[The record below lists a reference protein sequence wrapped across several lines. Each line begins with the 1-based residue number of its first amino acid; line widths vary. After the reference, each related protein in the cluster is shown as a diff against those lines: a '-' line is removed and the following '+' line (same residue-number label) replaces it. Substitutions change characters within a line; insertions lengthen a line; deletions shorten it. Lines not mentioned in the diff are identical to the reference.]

1 MSNWKWQEG
10 DYTVV
15 RTCAWSPPGEHPVGW
30 GLRLY
35 YKDDVLHH
43 VEGDPTNPI
52 TQGRVSIKF
61 LELPAYNNSPER
73 VIYPMK
79 RDPKYRGDNSKWER
93 ISWDEAYDMIESET
107 RRIQKEY
114 GPESIMTFIGT
125 GRDVWHTVPKI
136 TFSAF
141 ESPNFNYPHN
151 GWSCYGPRSS
161 ICVYVL
167 GAGYPELDYA
177 TEFPELRYDAPNY
190 VLPKCALIIGKDPL
204 VSNPDGLFG
213 HALVDMMKR
222 GTELIVVDPRATW
235 LATRAKYF
243 LQLRP
248 GTDAA
253 LYLAMCHVIISEDL
267 YDHEFCDNWVYGF
280 EEFAERCAEYPPSL
294 ASSITGVPEQL
305 IIDAARYWAT
315 EKPGSM
321 TWGLAVDEK
330 VNGIQTAHLV
340 LLMCAITGNLDV
352 PGGVLLGG
360 SDREAP
366 TSWWGWEELDD
377 DIKAKRL
384 GAAEYPCVSTACS
397 TTQCD
402 IAMDAIRTDK
412 PYPIKMTFTMSS
424 NPIAC
429 PSADPQMVD
438 AAMHRPDFNVFA
450 DLTMTPSCAS
460 YGDLFLPVAS
470 TGEKDGLVA
479 THYGALTLFVA
490 ACVKGNQVGECKSDD
505 EIMLDLGWRLNP
517 SKFPWKD
524 LYEFLTWELNGY
536 GIEGTWEELRDSELG
551 FVTPPYEFE
560 KYAYGL
566 QTWNGEPG
574 FGTQSG
580 MVEAYCQRF
589 ADWGDDPMPYYEE
602 PPYSPVS
609 TPDLA
614 EKYPFVLTTGARSW
628 SYFHSEQRHIKRL
641 RDLDPWPTVEMNPAD
656 LKRLGLV
663 DGDWVYLENM
673 FGKCRQ
679 KVRAT
684 PIIKEGT
691 LMAKHGWWYP
701 EKGPDDTGHG
711 SYGVFDANINQL
723 VPHGLY
729 GKMGF
734 GSPFKCMI
742 CSVTKAEGG
751 PDFEEGWPAKAW
763 DKAPAYLER

>member
-1 MSNWKWQEG
+1 
-10 DYTVV
+10 
-15 RTCAWSPPGEHPVGW
+15 
-30 GLRLY
+30 
-35 YKDDVLHH
+35 
-43 VEGDPTNPI
+43 
-52 TQGRVSIKF
+52 
-61 LELPAYNNSPER
+61 
-73 VIYPMK
+73 MK
-79 RDPKYRGDNSKWER
+79 RDPKFRGDNSKWER
-93 ISWDEAYDMIESET
+93 ISWDEAYDMIEKET

-177 TEFPELRYDAPNY
+177 TEFPEKRYDDPDY
-190 VLPKCALIIGKDPL
+190 VLPKVALIIGKDPL

-253 LYLAMCHVIISEDL
+253 LYLSMCHVIISEDL
-267 YDHEFCDNWVYGF
+267 YDHDFCDNWVYGF
-280 EEFAERCAEYPPSL
+280 KEFTERCAEYPPAL
-294 ASSITGVPEQL
+294 ASSITGVPEEL
-305 IIDAARYWAT
+305 IVEAARYWAT

-340 LLMCAITGNLDV
+340 LLLCAIAGNLDV

-366 TSWWGWEELDD
+366 TSWWGWDELDD

-402 IAMDAIRTDK
+402 VAMDAIRTDK

-429 PSADPQMVD
+429 P
-438 AAMHRPDFNVFA
+438 
-450 DLTMTPSCAS
+450 DLVMTPSCAS

-536 GIEGTWEELRDSELG
+536 GVEGTWEELRDSELG

-574 FGTQSG
+574 FGTESG

-609 TPDLA
+609 TPDLF

-656 LKRLGLV
+656 AKRLGLT
-663 DGDWVYLENM
+663 DGDWVYLTNM

-679 KVRAT
+679 KVRVT

-711 SYGVFDANINQL
+711 PFGVFDANINQL

-729 GKMGF
+729 GKLGF

-742 CSVTKAEGG
+742 CGVEKAEGG
-751 PDFEEGWPAKAW
+751 PDFETGWPAKAW

>member
-1 MSNWKWQEG
+1 M
-10 DYTVV
+10 
-15 RTCAWSPPGEHPVGW
+15 
-30 GLRLY
+30 
-35 YKDDVLHH
+35 
-43 VEGDPTNPI
+43 
-52 TQGRVSIKF
+52 
-61 LELPAYNNSPER
+61 
-73 VIYPMK
+73 
-79 RDPKYRGDNSKWER
+79 
-93 ISWDEAYDMIESET
+93 
-107 RRIQKEY
+107 
-114 GPESIMTFIGT
+114 
-125 GRDVWHTVPKI
+125 
-136 TFSAF
+136 
-141 ESPNFNYPHN
+141 
-151 GWSCYGPRSS
+151 
-161 ICVYVL
+161 
-167 GAGYPELDYA
+167 
-177 TEFPELRYDAPNY
+177 
-190 VLPKCALIIGKDPL
+190 
-204 VSNPDGLFG
+204 SNPDGLFG

-253 LYLAMCHVIISEDL
+253 LYLSMCHVIISEDL
-267 YDHEFCDNWVYGF
+267 YDHDFCDNWVYGF
-280 EEFAERCAEYPPSL
+280 KEFTERCAEYPPAL
-294 ASSITGVPEQL
+294 ASSITGVPEEL
-305 IIDAARYWAT
+305 IVEAARYWAT

-340 LLMCAITGNLDV
+340 LLLCAIAGNLDV

-366 TSWWGWEELDD
+366 TSWWGWDELDD

-402 IAMDAIRTDK
+402 VAMDAIRTDK

-429 PSADPQMVD
+429 PSADPQMVNE
-438 AAMHRPDFNVFA
+438 AMQRPDFNVFA
-450 DLTMTPSCAS
+450 DLVMTPSCAS

-536 GIEGTWEELRDSELG
+536 GVEGTWEELRDSELG

-574 FGTQSG
+574 FGTESG

-609 TPDLA
+609 TPDLF

-656 LKRLGLV
+656 AKRLGLT
-663 DGDWVYLENM
+663 DGDWVYLTNM

-679 KVRAT
+679 KVRVT

-711 SYGVFDANINQL
+711 PFGVFDANINQL

-729 GKMGF
+729 GKLGF

-742 CSVTKAEGG
+742 CGVEKAEGG
-751 PDFEEGWPAKAW
+751 PDFETGWPAKAW

>member
-1 MSNWKWQEG
+1 M
-10 DYTVV
+10 
-15 RTCAWSPPGEHPVGW
+15 
-30 GLRLY
+30 
-35 YKDDVLHH
+35 
-43 VEGDPTNPI
+43 
-52 TQGRVSIKF
+52 
-61 LELPAYNNSPER
+61 
-73 VIYPMK
+73 
-79 RDPKYRGDNSKWER
+79 
-93 ISWDEAYDMIESET
+93 
-107 RRIQKEY
+107 
-114 GPESIMTFIGT
+114 
-125 GRDVWHTVPKI
+125 
-136 TFSAF
+136 
-141 ESPNFNYPHN
+141 
-151 GWSCYGPRSS
+151 
-161 ICVYVL
+161 
-167 GAGYPELDYA
+167 
-177 TEFPELRYDAPNY
+177 
-190 VLPKCALIIGKDPL
+190 
-204 VSNPDGLFG
+204 
-213 HALVDMMKR
+213 
-222 GTELIVVDPRATW
+222 
-235 LATRAKYF
+235 
-243 LQLRP
+243 
-248 GTDAA
+248 
-253 LYLAMCHVIISEDL
+253 
-267 YDHEFCDNWVYGF
+267 
-280 EEFAERCAEYPPSL
+280 
-294 ASSITGVPEQL
+294 
-305 IIDAARYWAT
+305 
-315 EKPGSM
+315 
-321 TWGLAVDEK
+321 
-330 VNGIQTAHLV
+330 
-340 LLMCAITGNLDV
+340 
-352 PGGVLLGG
+352 
-360 SDREAP
+360 
-366 TSWWGWEELDD
+366 
-377 DIKAKRL
+377 
-384 GAAEYPCVSTACS
+384 
-397 TTQCD
+397 
-402 IAMDAIRTDK
+402 
-412 PYPIKMTFTMSS
+412 
-424 NPIAC
+424 
-429 PSADPQMVD
+429 
-438 AAMHRPDFNVFA
+438 
-450 DLTMTPSCAS
+450 
-460 YGDLFLPVAS
+460 
-470 TGEKDGLVA
+470 
-479 THYGALTLFVA
+479 
-490 ACVKGNQVGECKSDD
+490 GECKSDD